1 MVVEILNDME
11 EERER
16 EEMEE
21 RRRERERR
29 EREEQ
34 KRRERRE
41 REEQERR
48 ERERKER
55 ERKKKED
62 DEMFTFICVLL
73 MVSLFLGFLFEST
86 FFFFVYTIAVAFLS
100 SSFIEDL
107 CSRIT
112 HTADRVWAIFICSV
126 LAYLLF
132 SGTNVIKPFFYCY
145 LQKFVIS

>member
-1 MVVEILNDME
+1 MVIEILNDME
-11 EERER
+11 DERER

-34 KRRERRE
+34 KRRERREREE

-73 MVSLFLGFLFEST
+73 MVSLFLGFLFGST
-86 FFFFVYTIAVAFLS
+86 FFFFVYTIVVAFLS

-112 HTADRVWAIFICSV
+112 DEAERVWAFFICSV

-132 SGTNVIKPFFYCY
+132 SGTNVIKPFSS
-145 LQKFVIS
+145 VIYKIL